1 MQGWSGAGLLQCESL
16 VSPAGEV
23 RSSERRRTK
32 ERARWE
38 HEKGEDNREITT
50 KKKRHDMNA
59 RSGCL
64 IFCFCKWGFI
74 YSTK

>member
-23 RSSERRRTK
+23 RSSERRRTN

-38 HEKGEDNREITT
+38 HEKGEDNREITK
-50 KKKRHDMNA
+50 KKKRGM
-59 RSGCL
+59 
-64 IFCFCKWGFI
+64 
-74 YSTK
+74 T